1 MRHHTGTSQGYIA
14 PTKNE
19 GISLVIV
26 VIVLYDHTNKI
37 EQLYGGECLE
47 LEHLI
52 LGVSQL
58 LEDPTDGTLLRAFLL
73 PRYRVD
79 LSGRA

>member
-1 MRHHTGTSQGYIA
+1 MM
-14 PTKNE
+14 N
-19 GISLVIV
+19 
-26 VIVLYDHTNKI
+26 TNKI
-37 EQLYGGECLE
+37 EQLYGGECGQFLK

-58 LEDPTDGTLLRAFLL
+58 FEDPTDRTLLRAFLL
-73 PRYRVD
+73 PRYRLD